1 MCTSRRHDLNLEFA
15 GGLGQDVLPN
25 RRVSNAP
32 TDRLAVFPAERFA
45 EYRCMCPEDRETV
58 LSNPFRYLYVVL
70 VTPACALVRAQE
82 LGGTQA

>member
-45 EYRCMCPEDRETV
+45 EYRCMCPEDRETECSQI
-58 LSNPFRYLYVVL
+58 LFDISMSFWSLQ
-70 VTPACALVRAQE
+70 PAHW
-82 LGGTQA
+82 